1 VGNVPFG
8 DHSMFASLVRLI
20 LADCCSIRLNFT
32 ALPCSATIFLFALS
46 LLCVICVKKAR
57 GKLAHVPIL
66 MGRGSMS
73 AAALATVQNALFAA
87 VVAVVAVVVVVAV
100 EAVVVV
106 EAVEAAE
113 EEEEDV
119 EDVEDVEEA
128 SSQEGRAG

>member
-1 VGNVPFG
+1 MGNVPFG

-106 EAVEAAE
+106 EAAE

>member
-106 EAVEAAE
+106 EAAE